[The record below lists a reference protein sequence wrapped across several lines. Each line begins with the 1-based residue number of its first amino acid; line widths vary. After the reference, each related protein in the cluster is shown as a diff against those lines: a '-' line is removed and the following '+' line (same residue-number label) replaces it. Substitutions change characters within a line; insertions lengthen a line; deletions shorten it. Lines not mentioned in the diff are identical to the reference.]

1 MAAWQLCWHRF
12 LPTFC
17 LSHSI
22 QVNRVMTYRD
32 LDSDLMKYSAFQ
44 TLVSG
49 QLPRRG
55 AGSHRH
61 MQGFLSSSQV
71 LQPLLC
77 EALRLPG
84 DSPFAGDILLGC
96 ESIPGLSLS
105 QCSQGQ
111 SPPCPRLP
119 PPGVHSPPRRAKPVG
134 YRGVGIPPALS
145 GRVVH
150 LQFCCCTAVPAGLG
164 LGSSSPLNLVPRGD
178 CPKAPWYT
186 NPLPPRTCSQD
197 GEIDLKLLTKVLAP
211 EHEVREVCGS
221 GRSRPSAVAAGPEAD
236 LGGRLAVPEG
246 RTSPVSP
253 QDASLGRTTS
263 AGTGTICTRRCPPSS
278 SASGTR
284 CRRTR
289 RAPWGR
295 LHTPEPGGCAPC
307 MRTPPLWTRRKGH
320 KPKMLASGSG
330 FLCMDYFVIKI
341 FSVVRNCIVLWQEIA
356 FAL

>member
-1 MAAWQLCWHRF
+1 MGPIPGFPFYCTFSPPFWSFPAAQEALGMAAWQHCWHRF

-119 PPGVHSPPRRAKPVG
+119 PQH
-134 YRGVGIPPALS
+134 
-145 GRVVH
+145 
-150 LQFCCCTAVPAGLG
+150 Q
-164 LGSSSPLNLVPRGD
+164 
-178 CPKAPWYT
+178 
-186 NPLPPRTCSQD
+186 
-197 GEIDLKLLTKVLAP
+197 
-211 EHEVREVCGS
+211 
-221 GRSRPSAVAAGPEAD
+221 
-236 LGGRLAVPEG
+236 
-246 RTSPVSP
+246 
-253 QDASLGRTTS
+253 
-263 AGTGTICTRRCPPSS
+263 
-278 SASGTR
+278 
-284 CRRTR
+284 
-289 RAPWGR
+289 
-295 LHTPEPGGCAPC
+295 
-307 MRTPPLWTRRKGH
+307 
-320 KPKMLASGSG
+320 
-330 FLCMDYFVIKI
+330 
-341 FSVVRNCIVLWQEIA
+341 
-356 FAL
+356 